1 MRLVT
6 IALLA
11 LLALVHA
18 ELWFG
23 KGGVPRVME
32 LSGKLA
38 EQKKVNEAGRQR
50 NAQLLA
56 EVSDL
61 KEGLEMVEEKARFDL
76 GMVKPIFYYAKSKV
90 GAGGN
95 LSNKVYSLA
104 ATAPLGNGVLKA
116 GYTRL
121 SLDSGWG
128 VAEDKLTKLGL
139 GYNYNLSKRTNLYFD
154 LGSASGAA
162 SLATA
167 APGNK
172 GERST
177 AYAIGLRHQF

>member
-1 MRLVT
+1 MN
-6 IALLA
+6 LA
-11 LLALVHA
+11 FHY
-18 ELWFG
+18 
-23 KGGVPRVME
+23 
-32 LSGKLA
+32 
-38 EQKKVNEAGRQR
+38 
-50 NAQLLA
+50 
-56 EVSDL
+56 
-61 KEGLEMVEEKARFDL
+61 DL

-139 GYNYNLSKRTNLYFD
+139 GCNYNLQQAHQPVLR
-154 LGSASGAA
+154 
-162 SLATA
+162 
-167 APGNK
+167 PGQRLRCRQFGHRRAGQQ